1 MNIQIT
7 KNNFIIEDEI
17 KAIEDIKDPDAAVSI
32 FIGKVRNKKNG
43 QVILSIDI
51 EFYEKM
57 ALFQIKKI
65 IRRI

>member
-32 FIGKVRNKKNG
+32 FIGKGRKEKN
-43 QVILSIDI
+43 IK
-51 EFYEKM
+51 E
-57 ALFQIKKI
+57 LFSDC
-65 IRRI
+65 